1 MTSEL
6 EEEGEETVT
15 DGETEH
21 TYSSQPHQNIPVH
34 TLHQEQAVRVKA
46 PTVPLMALVYGEIR
60 LVTLLIF
67 CMLSS
72 WSQD

>member
-6 EEEGEETVT
+6 EEGEETVT

-21 TYSSQPHQNIPVH
+21 TYNSQPHQNMPIH

-46 PTVPLMALVYGEIR
+46 PTVPTMALVYREIR
-60 LVTLLIF
+60 LATF
-67 CMLSS
+67 CMLFS